1 MVITDTLEGLIDA
14 RLSFHYDMG
23 NDVLYLRRADHR
35 DRESFGEET
44 EDGVV
49 LRDGET
55 DDVVGWT
62 AIDWWKQSGQGPL
75 PDSISELSRQI
86 EAWARTKSL

>member
-23 NDVLYLRRADHR
+23 NDILYLRRADHR
-35 DRESFGEET
+35 DRECFGEED
-44 EDGVV
+44 EDGVI

-55 DDVVGWT
+55 DEVVGRT
-62 AIDWWKQSGQGPL
+62 AIDWWKRSGKGPL
-75 PDSISELSRQI
+75 PDSMSELSRQI